1 MPKRLADT
9 EIWNKDWFLELSL
22 KQKLLVKFLFDNCDC
37 AGVYKISY
45 RNLKNCFGEEVTKE
59 DFFGIKQVKFIDDN
73 TIFIEDFINFQ
84 YLTPDR
90 PYLNP
95 NNKAHLGVIRR
106 LIKNNIDYTKYLSP
120 FKGAS
125 KPLQRGTGIGIG
137 IGVGIG
143 KGIGSEK
150 EGVLGGGKTNELQE
164 DENEVSKIEPERKAE
179 YNEQEKKP
187 SCGELSEENQ
197 GISAFKRRK
206 TPVNPDIY
214 FINHTE
220 YFKTY
225 ARLCPDLAPLSFERR
240 NAKVLQTLE
249 KFRKEIDDDVGKF
262 REICIKANKL
272 RFIAKN
278 KIDFLMLLNCY
289 LGILNGKYASTE
301 EQSHEIDTKKILKE
315 ALGGLDSG

>member
-9 EIWNKDWFLELSL
+9 EIWNKDWFLDLSL

-37 AGVYKISY
+37 AGVYQISY
-45 RNLKNCFGEEVTKE
+45 RNLKNCFGEEITRE
-59 DFFGIKQVKFIDDN
+59 DFIGIKQVKFIADDKV
-73 TIFIEDFINFQ
+73 FIEDFINFQ
-84 YLTPDR
+84 YLNADR

-106 LIKNNIDYTKYLSP
+106 LIKNNIDYSKYISP
-120 FKGAS
+120 SEGAS
-125 KPLQRGTGIGIG
+125 KPLGRGTGIGIG
-137 IGVGIG
+137 IGIG
-143 KGIGSEK
+143 KGIDSEK
-150 EGVLGGGKTNELQE
+150 EGVQGGEKTEALKE
-164 DENEVSKIEPERKAE
+164 TKAGTD
-179 YNEQEKKP
+179 KK
-187 SCGELSEENQ
+187 
-197 GISAFKRRK
+197 
-206 TPVNPDIY
+206 PVNPDIY
-214 FINHTE
+214 FTNHNT

-225 ARLCPDLAPLSFERR
+225 AELCPDLAPLSFERR

-278 KIDFLMLLNCY
+278 KIDFLMVLNCY

-301 EQSHEIDTKKILKE
+301 EQSHEIDTEKILKE

>member
-9 EIWNKDWFLELSL
+9 EIWNKDWFLDLSL

-37 AGVYKISY
+37 AGVYQISY
-45 RNLKNCFGEEVTKE
+45 RNLRNCFGEEITRE
-59 DFFGIKQVKFIDDN
+59 DFIGIKQVKFIADDKV
-73 TIFIEDFINFQ
+73 FIEDFINFQ
-84 YLTPDR
+84 YLNADR

-106 LIKNNIDYTKYLSP
+106 LIKNNIDYSKYICPSE
-120 FKGAS
+120 GAS
-125 KPLQRGTGIGIG
+125 KPLGRGTGIGIG
-137 IGVGIG
+137 IGIG
-143 KGIGSEK
+143 KGIDSEK
-150 EGVLGGGKTNELQE
+150 EGVQGGEKTEALKE
-164 DENEVSKIEPERKAE
+164 TKAGTD
-179 YNEQEKKP
+179 KK
-187 SCGELSEENQ
+187 
-197 GISAFKRRK
+197 
-206 TPVNPDIY
+206 PVNPDIY
-214 FINHTE
+214 FTNHNT

-225 ARLCPDLAPLSFERR
+225 AELCPNLAPLSFERR
-240 NAKVLQTLE
+240 NTKVLQTLE

-289 LGILNGKYASTE
+289 LGILNGKYASTA
-301 EQSHEIDTKKILKE
+301 EQTREIDTEKILKE

>member
-9 EIWNKDWFLELSL
+9 EIWNKDWFLDLSL

-37 AGVYKISY
+37 AGVYQISY
-45 RNLKNCFGEEVTKE
+45 RNLKNCFGEEITRE
-59 DFFGIKQVKFIDDN
+59 DFIGIKQVKFIADDKV
-73 TIFIEDFINFQ
+73 FIEDFINFQ
-84 YLTPDR
+84 YLNADR

-120 FKGAS
+120 FEGAS
-125 KPLQRGTGIGIG
+125 KPLERGTGIGI
-137 IGVGIG
+137 GIG

-150 EGVLGGGKTNELQE
+150 EGVLGGEKTNELQE
-164 DENEVSKIEPERKAE
+164 DENEVIKIEPERKAE
-179 YNEQEKKP
+179 YNEQEEKP

-278 KIDFLMLLNCY
+278 KIDFLMVLNCY
-289 LGILNGKYASTE
+289 LGILNGKYSNSTE
-301 EQSHEIDTKKILKE
+301 QIAEIDTDKILKE
-315 ALGGLDSG
+315 ALKGLDSG

>member
-9 EIWNKDWFLELSL
+9 EIWNKDWFLDLSL

-37 AGVYKISY
+37 AGVYQISY
-45 RNLKNCFGEEVTKE
+45 RNLKNCFGEEITKE
-59 DFFGIKQVKFIDDN
+59 DFIGIKQVRFISEDK
-73 TIFIEDFINFQ
+73 IFIEDFINFQ
-84 YLTPDR
+84 YLNADR

-106 LIKNNIDYTKYLSP
+106 LIKNNIDYTRYVSP
-120 FKGAS
+120 SKGAS
-125 KPLQRGTGIGIG
+125 KPLERGTGIGI
-137 IGVGIG
+137 GIG

-150 EGVLGGGKTNELQE
+150 EGVQGGEKTEAPKK
-164 DENEVSKIEPERKAE
+164 ENAVTDKKA
-179 YNEQEKKP
+179 
-187 SCGELSEENQ
+187 
-197 GISAFKRRK
+197 I
-206 TPVNPDIY
+206 NPDVY
-214 FINHTE
+214 FANHGT

-225 ARLCPDLAPLSFERR
+225 AEMCPNLAPLSFERR
-240 NAKVLQTLE
+240 NAKVLQALE

-289 LGILNGKYASTE
+289 LGILNGKYASTA
-301 EQSHEIDTKKILKE
+301 EQSHEIDTEKVLKE
-315 ALGGLDSG
+315 VLGGLDSG

>member
-1 MPKRLADT
+1 MRKKN
-9 EIWNKDWFLELSL
+9 I
-22 KQKLLVKFLFDNCDC
+22 DNSK
-37 AGVYKISY
+37 Y
-45 RNLKNCFGEEVTKE
+45 
-59 DFFGIKQVKFIDDN
+59 
-73 TIFIEDFINFQ
+73 
-84 YLTPDR
+84 
-90 PYLNP
+90 
-95 NNKAHLGVIRR
+95 IRR
-106 LIKNNIDYTKYLSP
+106 SE
-120 FKGAS
+120 GAS
-125 KPLQRGTGIGIG
+125 KPLGRGTGIGI
-137 IGVGIG
+137 GIG

-150 EGVLGGGKTNELQE
+150 EGVQGGEKTNELQE
-164 DENEVSKIEPERKAE
+164 DENKVSKIELERKAE
-179 YNEQEKKP
+179 YSEQEEKP
-187 SCGELSEENQ
+187 SCGELSEKNQ

-206 TPVNPDIY
+206 TPVNPNIY

-225 ARLCPDLAPLSFERR
+225 ARVCPDLAPLSFERR

-289 LGILNGKYASTE
+289 LGILNGKYASTA
-301 EQSHEIDTKKILKE
+301 EQSHEIDTEKILKE

>member
-9 EIWNKDWFLELSL
+9 EIWNKDWFLDLSL

-37 AGVYKISY
+37 AGVYQISY
-45 RNLKNCFGEEVTKE
+45 RNLKNCFGEEITRE
-59 DFFGIKQVKFIDDN
+59 DFIGIKQVKFIADDKV
-73 TIFIEDFINFQ
+73 FIEDFINFQ
-84 YLTPDR
+84 YLNADR

-106 LIKNNIDYTKYLSP
+106 LIKNNIDYSKYISP
-120 FKGAS
+120 SEGAS
-125 KPLQRGTGIGIG
+125 KPLGRGTGIGIG
-137 IGVGIG
+137 IGIG
-143 KGIGSEK
+143 KGIDSEK

-164 DENEVSKIEPERKAE
+164 DENEVSKIELEREAE
-179 YNEQEKKP
+179 YSEQEKKP

-197 GISAFKRRK
+197 GISAFKWRK

-301 EQSHEIDTKKILKE
+301 EQSHEIDTEKILKE

>member
-9 EIWNKDWFLELSL
+9 EIWNKDWFLDLSL

-37 AGVYKISY
+37 AGVYQISY
-45 RNLKNCFGEEVTKE
+45 RNLRNCFGEEITRE
-59 DFFGIKQVKFIDDN
+59 DFIGIKQVKFIADDKV
-73 TIFIEDFINFQ
+73 FIEDFISFQ
-84 YLTPDR
+84 YLNADR

-150 EGVLGGGKTNELQE
+150 EGVLGGEKTNELQE
-164 DENEVSKIEPERKAE
+164 DENEVSKIEPECKAE
-179 YNEQEKKP
+179 YYEQEEKP
-187 SCGELSEENQ
+187 SCSKLSEENQ

-289 LGILNGKYASTE
+289 LGILNGKYASTA
-301 EQSHEIDTKKILKE
+301 EQTREIDTEKILKE

>member
-9 EIWNKDWFLELSL
+9 EIWNKDWFLDLSL

-37 AGVYKISY
+37 AGVYQISY
-45 RNLKNCFGEEVTKE
+45 RNLKNCFGEEITRE
-59 DFFGIKQVKFIDDN
+59 DFIGIKQVKFIADDKV
-73 TIFIEDFINFQ
+73 FIEDFINFQ
-84 YLTPDR
+84 YLNADR

-120 FKGAS
+120 FEGAL
-125 KPLQRGTGIGIG
+125 KPLRRGTGIGIG

-150 EGVLGGGKTNELQE
+150 EGVQGGEKTNELQE
-164 DENEVSKIEPERKAE
+164 DENEVIKIEPERKAE
-179 YNEQEKKP
+179 HDEQEEKP

-197 GISAFKRRK
+197 GISALKKRK

-225 ARLCPDLAPLSFERR
+225 AQLCPNLAPLSFERR

-262 REICIKANKL
+262 REICIKANEL

-278 KIDFLMLLNCY
+278 KIDFLMVLNCY
-289 LGILNGKYASTE
+289 LGILNGKYSNSTE
-301 EQSHEIDTKKILKE
+301 QIAEIDTDKILKE
-315 ALGGLDSG
+315 ALKGLDSG